1 MARSD
6 DGGFEEYLIGA
17 LEDYLDSQLH
27 GEGIMGCPGSTQKV
41 DDGVWIA
48 MDDGRTYKVTLER
61 EDIDNE
67 PETHHQPCIIDSDNR
82 PVYLP

>member
-1 MARSD
+1 MRD

-41 DDGVWIA
+41 HDGVWIA
-48 MDDGRTYKVTLER
+48 MDDGRTYKVMLER
-61 EDIDNE
+61 EDVDNE
-67 PETHHQPCIIDSDNR
+67 PETSNRPCVIGGDNC